1 MFVRKYAPQPSDTP
15 PRATAPATAAAA
27 PRPKKN
33 KPMNK
38 DEQDARIRDI
48 RGKLHG
54 FDNPGSAE
62 EPGMYI
68 SLHSSSNTLHMLM
81 NRTDNLHKK
90 SRLQTKRVAM
100 SRRARRAK
108 KTKSRHC
115 CSLGSAQRSPKGE
128 TINRNR
134 KLRLCEGIML
144 MLII

>member
-1 MFVRKYAPQPSDTP
+1 MLYQLLVFVRKYAPQPSDTP
-15 PRATAPATAAAA
+15 PRTTASATAAAA

-68 SLHSSSNTLHMLM
+68 SLHSSSSTLHIFI
-81 NRTDNLHKK
+81 NRADNLHKK
-90 SRLQTKRVAM
+90 SRLHTKRVAM

-108 KTKSRHC
+108 KTKSCHC
-115 CSLGSAQRSPKGE
+115 CSLGSTHRFPKGE
-128 TINRNR
+128 NYQPQQNT
-134 KLRLCEGIML
+134 
-144 MLII
+144 